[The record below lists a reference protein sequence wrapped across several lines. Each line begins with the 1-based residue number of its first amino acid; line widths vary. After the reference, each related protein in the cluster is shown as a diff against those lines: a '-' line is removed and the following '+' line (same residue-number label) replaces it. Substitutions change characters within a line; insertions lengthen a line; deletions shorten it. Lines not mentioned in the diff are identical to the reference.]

1 MKTPLSHAVPATDP
15 CTRTSLQSFLFLLQ
29 NPCRPRHIKAVEI
42 TRTSLQSLVSVPF
55 LAYCCDPFEDP
66 GSAPHIQDV
75 SPGIASGTREPERHP
90 ANVYSETD
98 VRIDS
103 ACYSSLLQY
112 WSSSDVHFD
121 TSWTNNNAASL
132 IGDYVA

>member
-1 MKTPLSHAVPATDP
+1 VKTPLSYAVPAIDP

-29 NPCRPRHIKAVEI
+29 NPRRPRRVKAVEI

-55 LAYCCDPFEDP
+55 LAYCCDPFEAP
-66 GSAPHIQDV
+66 GSAPHIQDE
-75 SPGIASGTREPERHP
+75 SPGIDSGTRGPDKLP

-103 ACYSSLLQY
+103 SCFSSLL
-112 WSSSDVHFD
+112 
-121 TSWTNNNAASL
+121 
-132 IGDYVA
+132 

>member
-1 MKTPLSHAVPATDP
+1 MKTSLSHDVPATDP

-29 NPCRPRHIKAVEI
+29 NPCRPRHVKAVEI
-42 TRTSLQSLVSVPF
+42 TRTSLQSLVTALF
-55 LAYCCDPFEDP
+55 HAYCCDPFEAP
-66 GSAPHIQDV
+66 GSVPHIQDE
-75 SPGIASGTREPERHP
+75 SPGIASGTRGPERHP

-103 ACYSSLLQY
+103 SCYSSLLQY

-121 TSWTNNNAASL
+121 RSWTNNSFASL
-132 IGDYVA
+132 IVDYVA

>member
-29 NPCRPRHIKAVEI
+29 NPCRPRHVKAVEI

-55 LAYCCDPFEDP
+55 LAYYCDPFEVP
-66 GSAPHIQDV
+66 GSAQHNKGE
-75 SPGIASGTREPERHP
+75 SPGIVSGTRGPDKLP
-90 ANVYSETD
+90 ANVYCETD

-121 TSWTNNNAASL
+121 RS
-132 IGDYVA
+132 